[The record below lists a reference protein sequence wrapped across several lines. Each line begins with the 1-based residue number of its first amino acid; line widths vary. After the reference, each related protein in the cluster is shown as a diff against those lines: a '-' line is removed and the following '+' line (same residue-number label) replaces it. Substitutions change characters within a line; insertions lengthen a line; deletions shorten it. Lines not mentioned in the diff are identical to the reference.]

1 MNIVLIGPSGSG
13 KGTCATQLSA
23 GLGLSVVSTGE
34 LLRENLEA
42 RAAVGFLAKRYFAR
56 GELVPDEI
64 VDAMV
69 AERLWKE
76 NEAEGFLFDG
86 FPRTFG
92 QAGFLDQLLGELGEQ
107 LDAAIILDAPDDV
120 IEERL
125 TQRLVCQT
133 CHAPYHPR
141 YKPPVSDGVC
151 DLCEGEVQHRPD
163 DIPEMIRVRLR
174 AFRRVVIPV
183 VDYYE
188 KSGRLAYFDAR
199 GDVKEVIRDV
209 SEAIHAL
216 SHEDAD
222 KATGEIF
229 AKSPDE
235 WLADAD
241 RPELH
246 ESFDIVLIGGPGSGK
261 GTQAEFLSQPLG
273 LPHIASGDLFRDN
286 IKQGT
291 RLGNLAKE
299 SINQG
304 ALVPDDVTEAMVEER
319 ISRPDATDGFIL
331 DGFPRSLPQA
341 LALTEMLS
349 LKNRHLD
356 LVLYIRVSDEEILR
370 RLSGRQICRECQA
383 PFHQEFRPPK
393 TEGKCDACG
402 GELYCRDDDHPET
415 IRARLKTFHQ
425 HTALTLAHYRSAG
438 LLEEID
444 GEGDM
449 AEVTERLKTL
459 IEGMARP
466 V

>member
-1 MNIVLIGPSGSG
+1 MNIAVIGPSGAG

-23 GLGLSVVSTGE
+23 NFGLSVVSTGE

-42 RAAVGFLAKRYFAR
+42 RTAVGFLAQRYFDR

-76 NEAEGFLFDG
+76 NESEGFLFDG

-92 QAGFLDQLLGELGEQ
+92 QAEFLDQLLGELGQ
-107 LDAAIILDAPDDV
+107 KLDAAIFLDVPDDV

-125 TQRLVCQT
+125 AQRLVCLT
-133 CHAPYHPR
+133 CHAPYHLR
-141 YKPPVSDGVC
+141 YRQPALDGVC
-151 DLCEGEVQHRPD
+151 DLCKGELQHRPD

-174 AFRRVVIPV
+174 AFRRVVSPV
-183 VDYYE
+183 IDYYE

-199 GDVKEVIRDV
+199 GDIEEVTSEV

-216 SHEDAD
+216 GQEDAI
-222 KATGEIF
+222 EIF
-229 AKSPDE
+229 LKSPDE
-235 WLADAD
+235 WLSDVSAVQ
-241 RPELH
+241 ELH

-261 GTQAEFLSQPLG
+261 GTQAEFLSESFR

-286 IKQGT
+286 IRQGT

-319 ISRPDATDGFIL
+319 ISGPDASDGFIL

-341 LALTEMLS
+341 DALTEMLS
-349 LKNRHLD
+349 LKNRKLD

-370 RLSGRQICRECQA
+370 RLSGRQICRECQT
-383 PFHQEFRPPK
+383 PFHLEFRPPK
-393 TEGKCDACG
+393 AEGKCDACG

-415 IRARLKTFHQ
+415 IRARLVTFHQ
-425 HTALTLAHYRSAG
+425 TTALTLAHYRSAG
-438 LLEEID
+438 LLKEID
-444 GEGDM
+444 GEGDV

-459 IEGMARP
+459 TAGMARP